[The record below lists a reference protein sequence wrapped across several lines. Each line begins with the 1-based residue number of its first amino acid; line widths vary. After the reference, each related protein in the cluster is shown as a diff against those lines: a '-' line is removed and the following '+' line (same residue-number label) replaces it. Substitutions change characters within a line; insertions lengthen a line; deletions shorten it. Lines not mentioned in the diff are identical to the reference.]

1 MTPVQRLGPFFAVV
15 GLYLLLSLPP
25 ASLAAHL
32 FNSNDTSLTSA
43 PPAPPQQNATTTT
56 PNGTTHVPATAP
68 PTGPL
73 VNTSESTEL
82 VSTAST
88 LTTTLHPTA
97 DESTTPVNETEGTT
111 APPITTPPTTHAIQ
125 TSAGTIP
132 TTLKLDPNESVTSG
146 APDVTGS
153 LPVQPT
159 SFYTTLVSTH
169 NLGERFELNSSEMA
183 ITIFF
188 STILGVAVLVFI
200 MYSLNKCKRKSAQ
213 YSHRPLYNTADE
225 TVDRYSAPDDTLVI
239 SGGLYDGIR
248 IYNPN
253 MTVLEEDEEEL
264 HPEHRPFGSR
274 APQFRLEFLPEE
286 QGRPPSTGGSTFET
300 FQAPPE
306 EL

>member
-1 MTPVQRLGPFFAVV
+1 MTPGQKPGPFFAVV

-25 ASLAAHL
+25 TSLS
-32 FNSNDTSLTSA
+32 NSNVSLTSA
-43 PPAPPQQNATTTT
+43 PPPATQQNAMTTTS
-56 PNGTTHVPATAP
+56 NGTMHVPATAP
-68 PTGPL
+68 SAGPQ
-73 VNTSESTEL
+73 VNTSESGAATTAL
-82 VSTAST
+82 VSTDSST
-88 LTTTLHPTA
+88 LTTLYPTA
-97 DESTTPVNETEGTT
+97 NESTTPVNETEGTT
-111 APPITTPPTTHAIQ
+111 APPVTTLPTTHAIQ

-132 TTLKLDPNESVTSG
+132 TSLKPDQNESVTSG
-146 APDVTGS
+146 APSVTGS
-153 LPVQPT
+153 LPVQPA

-169 NLGERFELNSSEMA
+169 NLGKRFGLNNSEMA

-188 STILGVAVLVFI
+188 STVLGVAVLVLV

-239 SGGLYDGIR
+239 SGGLYDGIQ

-253 MTVLEEDEEEL
+253 MTVEEDEEL

-286 QGRPPSTGGSTFET
+286 QGRPPSIEGSTFET

-306 EL
+306 EV